1 MTNDLHGQMYWNDN
15 GVVLYFV
22 TLCLFSVINFSIL
35 CVIFPNKFV
44 IKLNLENSQMA
55 SFIIISILDIMLQ
68 NITRHHYHSNTFV
81 RALYVV

>member
-1 MTNDLHGQMYWNDN
+1 MYWNDN

-22 TLCLFSVINFSIL
+22 TLCHFSVINFSIL

-55 SFIIISILDIMLQ
+55 SFIIISI
-68 NITRHHYHSNTFV
+68 F
-81 RALYVV
+81 